1 MASAQTVKAGK
12 RDVSIPTGLFIN
24 NEFVESQ
31 DKSTFG
37 IENPATGEVIINVA
51 EGKAEDVDI
60 AVKAAR
66 KTFKSKEFKD
76 IAPLARGAL
85 LQKLADLMEAH
96 KDDLIAIEMLDT
108 GKTYKQASNLD
119 VPASIGTLRY
129 YAGWA
134 DKINGLASFNI
145 PGTFAYTKRE
155 PVGVCG
161 QIIPWK

>member
-1 MASAQTVKAGK
+1 MATQTIKAGT
-12 RDVSIPTGLFIN
+12 RDVTIPTGLFIN

-37 IENPATGEVIINVA
+37 IENPATGKEIIRVA
-51 EGKAEDVDI
+51 EGKAEDVDL

-66 KTFKSKEFKD
+66 KTFKSKEFKEM
-76 IAPLARGAL
+76 APLQRGAL

-96 KDDLIAIEMLDT
+96 KDNLIAIEMLDT

-134 DKINGLASFNI
+134 DKINGLSSFNI